1 MRYAVIAAVT
11 VFTAL
16 AGSWITRGGMG
27 WYLRLRVPSWTP
39 SGRVIGAVWTVLYL
53 LAALSAAMSLDAVS
67 ADRRDMLAALFGV
80 NAFLNVAWNYLFFE
94 RRQIGSAAM
103 EAALLALSIVILM
116 VQIFPFSP
124 LAVWLLAPYLIW
136 VCFATWMTAMIFRLN
151 INAGR

>member
-11 VFTAL
+11 VVTAL

-39 SGRVIGAVWTVLYL
+39 SGKVIGAVWTVLYL
-53 LAALSAAMSLDAVS
+53 LAAISAALSLDAVA

-124 LAVWLLAPYLIW
+124 LAAWLLAPYLIW
-136 VCFATWMTAMIFRLN
+136 VCIATALTAMIFRLN